1 VKTVLLR
8 YTTDKFTADNLW
20 HRVRDIETY
29 PQRIKFCKKVYDI
42 DFKHGGSYTD
52 VTTLLWIPATVRHEI
67 VSAKYPTEIKYS
79 LKMPLGA
86 TSQHSFRLKRKNGKI
101 VLLVEV
107 TFDLGHPRLRLL
119 GNIVS
124 YILARRL
131 VTMLKS
137 GFPEEEP
144 EVFIS

>member
-1 VKTVLLR
+1 M
-8 YTTDKFTADNLW
+8 
-20 HRVRDIETY
+20 RDIETY
-29 PQRIKFCKKVYDI
+29 PQRIKFCKKVYDV

-52 VTTLLWIPATVRHEI
+52 VSTVLWIPATVRHEI
-67 VSAKYPTEIKYS
+67 VSVKYPTEIKYF

-86 TSQHSFRLKRKNGKI
+86 TSQHSFKLKRERGKI
-101 VLLVEV
+101 ILLVEV
-107 TFDLGHPRLRLL
+107 TFDLGHPRLRVLANVV
-119 GNIVS
+119 G
-124 YILARRL
+124 YILAHRL